1 MSGSRLIIPGH
12 VPEGKRDDDMVRYEM
27 PLHDGT
33 DDTRYVSLVKK
44 ATLRGYFDEVF
55 TKAIALTTAMSS
67 TPQALLAHGLQCLW
81 CFMSKNHDATQERID
96 KLVSQLENER
106 LALQDE
112 VDGLEIALQKER
124 ERVQS
129 VLETVDLLEGIVDEL
144 KEKVLCADP

>member
-33 DDTRYVSLVKK
+33 EDTRYVSLVKK

-67 TPQALLAHGLQCLW
+67 TPQALLAHGLQCIW
-81 CFMSKNHDATQERID
+81 CFVSKNNEATQERIA
-96 KLVSQLENER
+96 KLEARLEALENENKELR
-106 LALQDE
+106 
-112 VDGLEIALQKER
+112 QK
-124 ERVQS
+124 
-129 VLETVDLLEGIVDEL
+129 VLEARDGSIFGGPGI
-144 KEKVLCADP
+144 